1 MAKVKS
7 KFKFKPHKCL
17 LKRIKVTKNGKIK
30 GRKANGS
37 HLRSQKTPA
46 QLRGFGKGRYFSNY
60 GVRKRISKLLGFR
73 VKAAKISVERAA
85 ELERERAAAA
95 KAEKSNA

>member
-1 MAKVKS
+1 MAKAKS
-7 KFKFKPHKCL
+7 KKFKFKPHKGL
-17 LKRIKVTKNGKIK
+17 LKRINITKNGKIK

-37 HLRSQKTPA
+37 HLRSQKTAA

-73 VKAAKISVERAA
+73 VQAAKVSPEREA
-85 ELERERAAAA
+85 ELVKELATA
-95 KAEKSNA
+95 KAEKAKA